1 MADRIL
7 LSTYTIRLINNSNKE
22 NQILQR
28 YNGQDDFL
36 DFIKSFTDYIF
47 QNTNELTDRTGT
59 VKIHLTLD
67 EQSKKVDDER
77 CVYGLI
83 SSGIGGDKFKLV
95 DLTNQTPTI
104 TAGKNHVS
112 FRDVFFYFY
121 VPKNKDIGYLI
132 LQRKTNFGIKD
143 RLKEALNSYMR
154 SLGITH
160 YQIILNNLIHEKVFK
175 KMMDEGNLKK
185 VDLIKKKIPSSIEE
199 YVKNG
204 VNPGEVKGKQRI
216 SFSSYGTLPGQ
227 WKEDILGFLKQPV
240 NRDATLEVSGINEY
254 EDIEFELELYGKRK
268 TYYVKKQYKTQP
280 DVDVT
285 SSITFDED
293 GDPLLDS
300 LIATSK
306 EMIEDFEILKK
317 ENAYAN

>member
-1 MADRIL
+1 MTDRIL
-7 LSTYTIRLINNSNKE
+7 LSTYTIRLIDNASKE

-36 DFIKSFTDYIF
+36 DFIKLFTDYIF
-47 QNTNELTDRTGT
+47 ENTNQLTDRSGR

-67 EQSKKVDDER
+67 EQSTKVDGDR
-77 CVYGLI
+77 CVYGLM

-95 DLTNQTPTI
+95 DLTNETPTI

-112 FRDVFFYFY
+112 FRDIFFYFY
-121 VPKNKDIGYLI
+121 VPKNKEVGYLI

-154 SLGITH
+154 SLGITNYH
-160 YQIILNNLIHEKVFK
+160 INFNNLIHEKVFK
-175 KMMDEGNLKK
+175 KMMNEGNLKK
-185 VDLIKKKIPSSIEE
+185 VDLIKKKIPFSIEE

-204 VNPGEVKGKQRI
+204 VNPGEVKGEQRI
-216 SFSSYGTLPGQ
+216 SFSSYGTLPNQ
-227 WKEDILGFLKQPV
+227 WKEDILGFLKLPV
-240 NRDATLEVSGINEY
+240 NRDATIELSGLTEY

-268 TYYVKKQYKTQP
+268 KYYVKKQYKTQP

-285 SSITFDED
+285 SSIDLD
-293 GDPLLDS
+293 VNGDPLVTS
-300 LIATSK
+300 LVATAK
-306 EMIEDFEILKK
+306 EMIGDFETLKK
-317 ENAYAN
+317 ENAY